1 MKQTFYQVLI
11 ILCSAIVVS
20 LLFNQIR
27 DDSIKLVQI
36 KSDELPL
43 IANNDLGQQ
52 NDIREISIE
61 NAYKR
66 SGDEK
71 VLFVDARSENDFKE
85 RHIKGAVNLYEK
97 NFDELISDFLSGT
110 DPETTIIAYCDGIYC
125 SLGKELAEKLFS
137 VGYDNVYYLANGL
150 TRWEEKTN
158 KMSDE

>member
-43 IANNDLGQQ
+43 IANNNLGPQ

-61 NAYKR
+61 KAYKR

-71 VLFVDARSENDFKE
+71 VLFVDARSENDFEK
-85 RHIKGAVNLYEK
+85 RHIKDAVNLYEK
-97 NFDELISDFLSGT
+97 NFDELIDDFFAVT
-110 DPETTIIAYCDGIYC
+110 EPETLIIAYCDGIYC
-125 SLGKELAEKLFS
+125 SLGKELAEQLFS
-137 VGYDNVYYLANGL
+137 VGYNNVYYLVNGL
-150 TRWEEKTN
+150 TRWEEKN